1 MNSALAP
8 QPSRRVR
15 HLRIRSPA
23 EEEARRAAIVLAD
36 ALHTASMPVAERG
49 QMLLVRKLELGRIS
63 PGASAAT
70 LALLVERALREVRMA
85 AVPFDLPGAPAA
97 NAVLVPGR
105 AEAIARLARL
115 HARGIEAREWFWA
128 AAVPAWR
135 AGLSRGE
142 RWAALLEA
150 AHALPEAV
158 LIAAEVVREAVR
170 AGVENELLGAVPP
183 EQVRHWLRVE
193 GWSFT
198 APAKARSAK
207 SLLTP
212 RHVKIVHC
220 WQRSRDVPEELL
232 TWMVLM
238 LAVAER
244 PARAA
249 DAQLPARAAAWLD
262 SNAERDGAAPRK
274 EAATPGA
281 PARAANDSRP
291 AESALEPAI
300 AHPAFVRPEAAR
312 TNEPAA
318 ALEID
323 EAAEL
328 ADAPAAFAEDELTP
342 DPAAT
347 NRAAT
352 PFGEHTH
359 FAGLLFLVP
368 VLERLGF
375 TEFLEAHPALLESHF
390 PARLLLFIGA
400 RTGMKPYDSMSLA
413 LGDAEPFEFEEL
425 RGLPEPARALLASPI
440 PHARIDTPQIAWLT
454 ILRRWCRRY
463 ARIGLASLVCRPGR
477 VAASLTHLEICF
489 DLAEADLRLRR
500 MALDVDPG
508 WVPWLGRVVRFH
520 YLEAHE
526 RGI

>member
-1 MNSALAP
+1 MKCALAP
-8 QPSRRVR
+8 QPSRRIR

-63 PGASAAT
+63 PSASAAT

-85 AVPFDLPGAPAA
+85 AVPFDLPAAPAA
-97 NAVLVPGR
+97 NAVLIPGR
-105 AEAIARLARL
+105 AEAIARRARL
-115 HARGIEAREWFWA
+115 HARGVEAREWFWA
-128 AAVPAWR
+128 AAVPVWR

-142 RWAALLEA
+142 RWVALLEA

-193 GWSFT
+193 GWSLA

-212 RHVKIVHC
+212 RHAKIVHG

-232 TWMVLM
+232 TWIVLM

-249 DAQLPARAAAWLD
+249 DAHLPARAAAWLD
-262 SNAERDGAAPRK
+262 YNAERTGAAPRAETK
-274 EAATPGA
+274 TPGA

-291 AESALEPAI
+291 AEPALDPAR
-300 AHPAFVRPEAAR
+300 ANPDFVRPEAAKP
-312 TNEPAA
+312 NEPA
-318 ALEID
+318 LERA
-323 EAAEL
+323 EGAEL

-342 DPAAT
+342 GPAAT
-347 NRAAT
+347 NRVAAL
-352 PFGEHTH
+352 FGEHTR

-375 TEFLEAHPALLESHF
+375 TEFLEAHPALLESNF

-400 RTGMKPYDSMSLA
+400 RTGMKPHDPMWLA
-413 LGDAEPFEFEEL
+413 LDDAEPFESDEL
-425 RGLPEPARALLASPI
+425 RGLPEPALALLASPI
-440 PHARIDTPQIAWLT
+440 PRARIDTPQMAWLA
-454 ILRRWCRRY
+454 ILRRWFRRR

-489 DLAEADLRLRR
+489 ELAEADLRLRR

-508 WVPWLGRVVRFH
+508 WVPWLGRVVQFH
-520 YLEAHE
+520 YLEFREH
-526 RGI
+526 GV